1 MIMAAGAFGGQAEQG
16 GAGRADAVGDVFDA
30 IFLVDDAAF
39 GVDDVIT
46 VEGRGQPLGV
56 RRVRQ
61 QVAGELFGDEL
72 AEGGVMIE
80 GLDDPVAPAPHRAGG
95 VVIEAMGVGIA
106 GDVEPVLGE
115 TFTEAG

>member
-30 IFLVDDAAF
+30 ILLVDDAAF

-46 VEGRGQPLGV
+46 VEGRGQPLCV
-56 RRVRQ
+56 RRIRQ

-72 AEGGVMIE
+72 AEGGVMVE
-80 GLDDPVAPAPHRAGG
+80 GLDDPVAPAPHRAG
-95 VVIEAMGVGIA
+95 
-106 GDVEPVLGE
+106 
-115 TFTEAG
+115 